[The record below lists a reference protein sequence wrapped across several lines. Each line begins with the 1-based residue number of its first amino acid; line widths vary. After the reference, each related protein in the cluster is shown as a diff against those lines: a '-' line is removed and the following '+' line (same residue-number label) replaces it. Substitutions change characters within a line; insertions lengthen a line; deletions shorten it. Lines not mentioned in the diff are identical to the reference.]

1 MKKVFKKWSWAI
13 SVVVALVFITR
24 LLLLIP
30 QVYANNDDAPEIIRY
45 EGYSRENVAEMV
57 ASAHFSNSNK
67 VIIVNREKFSDA
79 ISATNISRGKY
90 PVLYTHMKEVFQTVR

>member
-45 EGYSRENVAEMV
+45 EGYSRENVAAMV

-67 VIIVNREKFSDA
+67 VIIVIEKNFPMRSVPL
-79 ISATNISRGKY
+79 ISHKENI
-90 PVLYTHMKEVFQTVR
+90 LFYTHT